1 MYVGINQLVFVG
13 LFVEVH
19 TLPLTTHAIVWE
31 IVEHTVNTVAAQ
43 GDIVFG
49 GAFSEQRSIDVQACI
64 AMEIDGGALADG
76 QRSSFGNSQTA
87 IDNKWLLCRDGG
99 VITYDGVTKNRRIPW
114 VGIKVY
120 LLLNSAFKHEDKVVV
135 HFLRFVAIVYR
146 RRQFYENANTILV
159 TYLDIGDL
167 ESCRGT

>member
-1 MYVGINQLVFVG
+1 MSLTIVNGTVLQQQLFLADVGRVANNTIEGAMYVGINQLVFVG

-99 VITYDGVTKNRRIPW
+99 VITYDGVTKNRRIP
-114 VGIKVY
+114 
-120 LLLNSAFKHEDKVVV
+120 
-135 HFLRFVAIVYR
+135 
-146 RRQFYENANTILV
+146 
-159 TYLDIGDL
+159 
-167 ESCRGT
+167 